1 MAEQRRALLPF
12 LQRAE
17 EVQKVEPRIAY
28 YCRLYAV
35 EEGLKLQNRD
45 KAIDELLFSV
55 MDKLESYKSKN
66 TLVPEE
72 DKLQLEGFALKI
84 FDRADRVDRA
94 GRADMSTCKAFYA
107 ASVFM
112 EVCTQFG
119 DLDEDLLGKQK
130 YAAWKAADI
139 RKAIREG
146 RKPTVGSGKPH
157 MASSAFHPPL
167 SRFADTLSHVSPPK
181 NAGVLEKNYEAGD
194 KVVCKEGESAL
205 PVEGAVLSAMGST
218 FLVSLPSGTKVS
230 SSEAWAWRTTADR
243 ADPKLTL
250 LFNTHSL
257 SLSLSLSQE
266 LKGTQLAVLAR
277 PGSTVIYTKDGKEEE
292 GKVLSM
298 DTTVWPPSYEVE
310 KASGGTI
317 STEEQHIRVTAPA
330 PTPPA
335 QAPPANL
342 AAMDLG
348 RKPEPVA
355 PPPAP
360 ASPAS
365 APPMA
370 MPSPPAAAPPPKA
383 VPGYVP
389 SLLQMNDAQRQ
400 AKVAVSSLGFQDYK
414 SAIDYLHKALKLL
427 TSPQ

>member
-1 MAEQRRALLPF
+1 MISTRPIFSSNEVLPAPSGNSGGGIDQSRPERARDLTSAREQTEREEGGMAEQRRALLPF

-157 MASSAFHPPL
+157 MASSAFRPPL
-167 SRFADTLSHVSPPK
+167 SRFADTLSHVSPQK
-181 NAGVLEKNYEAGD
+181 TQA
-194 KVVCKEGESAL
+194 S
-205 PVEGAVLSAMGST
+205 
-218 FLVSLPSGTKVS
+218 
-230 SSEAWAWRTTADR
+230 WRRITR
-243 ADPKLTL
+243 
-250 LFNTHSL
+250 
-257 SLSLSLSQE
+257 
-266 LKGTQLAVLAR
+266 
-277 PGSTVIYTKDGKEEE
+277 
-292 GKVLSM
+292 
-298 DTTVWPPSYEVE
+298 
-310 KASGGTI
+310 
-317 STEEQHIRVTAPA
+317 RVTRWYARRARAPC
-330 PTPPA
+330 
-335 QAPPANL
+335 
-342 AAMDLG
+342 
-348 RKPEPVA
+348 RWREPC
-355 PPPAP
+355 
-360 ASPAS
+360 
-365 APPMA
+365 
-370 MPSPPAAAPPPKA
+370 
-383 VPGYVP
+383 
-389 SLLQMNDAQRQ
+389 SLRWEAR
-400 AKVAVSSLGFQDYK
+400 FWF
-414 SAIDYLHKALKLL
+414 
-427 TSPQ
+427 PCPREPR

>member
-55 MDKLESYKSKN
+55 MDKLESFKSKN
-66 TLVPEE
+66 ALVPEE

-146 RKPTVGSGKPH
+146 RSPRSGQV
-157 MASSAFHPPL
+157 
-167 SRFADTLSHVSPPK
+167 SRTWPAQRFIL
-181 NAGVLEKNYEAGD
+181 L
-194 KVVCKEGESAL
+194 C
-205 PVEGAVLSAMGST
+205 
-218 FLVSLPSGTKVS
+218 LVSLT
-230 SSEAWAWRTTADR
+230 
-243 ADPKLTL
+243 
-250 LFNTHSL
+250 L
-257 SLSLSLSQE
+257 SL
-266 LKGTQLAVLAR
+266 TC
-277 PGSTVIYTKDGKEEE
+277 
-292 GKVLSM
+292 
-298 DTTVWPPSYEVE
+298 
-310 KASGGTI
+310 
-317 STEEQHIRVTAPA
+317 
-330 PTPPA
+330 
-335 QAPPANL
+335 
-342 AAMDLG
+342 
-348 RKPEPVA
+348 
-355 PPPAP
+355 
-360 ASPAS
+360 
-365 APPMA
+365 
-370 MPSPPAAAPPPKA
+370 PPPKTQA
-383 VPGYVP
+383 SWRRITRRVTRWCARRARAPCRWREP
-389 SLLQMNDAQRQ
+389 CSLRWEAR
-400 AKVAVSSLGFQDYK
+400 FWF
-414 SAIDYLHKALKLL
+414 
-427 TSPQ
+427 PCPREPR

>member
-1 MAEQRRALLPF
+1 MTSAREQTEREREEGGMAEQRRALLPF

-35 EEGLKLQNRD
+35 EGGLKLQNRD

-157 MASSAFHPPL
+157 LASSAFRPPL

-181 NAGVLEKNYEAGD
+181 K
-194 KVVCKEGESAL
+194 
-205 PVEGAVLSAMGST
+205 
-218 FLVSLPSGTKVS
+218 
-230 SSEAWAWRTTADR
+230 RR
-243 ADPKLTL
+243 
-250 LFNTHSL
+250 
-257 SLSLSLSQE
+257 
-266 LKGTQLAVLAR
+266 R
-277 PGSTVIYTKDGKEEE
+277 PGEE
-292 GKVLSM
+292 LR
-298 DTTVWPPSYEVE
+298 
-310 KASGGTI
+310 GG
-317 STEEQHIRVTAPA
+317 
-330 PTPPA
+330 
-335 QAPPANL
+335 
-342 AAMDLG
+342 
-348 RKPEPVA
+348 
-355 PPPAP
+355 
-360 ASPAS
+360 
-365 APPMA
+365 
-370 MPSPPAAAPPPKA
+370 
-383 VPGYVP
+383 
-389 SLLQMNDAQRQ
+389 
-400 AKVAVSSLGFQDYK
+400 
-414 SAIDYLHKALKLL
+414 
-427 TSPQ
+427 

>member
-55 MDKLESYKSKN
+55 MDKLESFKSKN
-66 TLVPEE
+66 ALVPEE

-146 RKPTVGSGKPH
+146 RKPTVGSG
-157 MASSAFHPPL
+157 
-167 SRFADTLSHVSPPK
+167 
-181 NAGVLEKNYEAGD
+181 VLEKNYEAGD

-218 FLVSLPSGTKVS
+218 FLVSLPSGTK
-230 SSEAWAWRTTADR
+230 
-243 ADPKLTL
+243 
-250 LFNTHSL
+250 
-257 SLSLSLSQE
+257 E

>member
-1 MAEQRRALLPF
+1 M
-12 LQRAE
+12 
-17 EVQKVEPRIAY
+17 QKVEPRIAY

-157 MASSAFHPPL
+157 LASSAFRPPL

-181 NAGVLEKNYEAGD
+181 K
-194 KVVCKEGESAL
+194 
-205 PVEGAVLSAMGST
+205 
-218 FLVSLPSGTKVS
+218 
-230 SSEAWAWRTTADR
+230 RR
-243 ADPKLTL
+243 
-250 LFNTHSL
+250 
-257 SLSLSLSQE
+257 
-266 LKGTQLAVLAR
+266 R
-277 PGSTVIYTKDGKEEE
+277 PGEE
-292 GKVLSM
+292 LR
-298 DTTVWPPSYEVE
+298 
-310 KASGGTI
+310 GG
-317 STEEQHIRVTAPA
+317 
-330 PTPPA
+330 
-335 QAPPANL
+335 
-342 AAMDLG
+342 
-348 RKPEPVA
+348 
-355 PPPAP
+355 
-360 ASPAS
+360 
-365 APPMA
+365 
-370 MPSPPAAAPPPKA
+370 
-383 VPGYVP
+383 
-389 SLLQMNDAQRQ
+389 
-400 AKVAVSSLGFQDYK
+400 
-414 SAIDYLHKALKLL
+414 
-427 TSPQ
+427 

>member
-157 MASSAFHPPL
+157 LASSAFRPPL

-181 NAGVLEKNYEAGD
+181 K
-194 KVVCKEGESAL
+194 
-205 PVEGAVLSAMGST
+205 
-218 FLVSLPSGTKVS
+218 
-230 SSEAWAWRTTADR
+230 RR
-243 ADPKLTL
+243 
-250 LFNTHSL
+250 
-257 SLSLSLSQE
+257 
-266 LKGTQLAVLAR
+266 R
-277 PGSTVIYTKDGKEEE
+277 PGEE
-292 GKVLSM
+292 LR
-298 DTTVWPPSYEVE
+298 
-310 KASGGTI
+310 GG
-317 STEEQHIRVTAPA
+317 
-330 PTPPA
+330 
-335 QAPPANL
+335 
-342 AAMDLG
+342 
-348 RKPEPVA
+348 
-355 PPPAP
+355 
-360 ASPAS
+360 
-365 APPMA
+365 
-370 MPSPPAAAPPPKA
+370 
-383 VPGYVP
+383 
-389 SLLQMNDAQRQ
+389 
-400 AKVAVSSLGFQDYK
+400 
-414 SAIDYLHKALKLL
+414 
-427 TSPQ
+427 

>member
-1 MAEQRRALLPF
+1 MKFFLPPRETRGGGIDQSRPERARDLTSAREQTEREEGGMAEQRRALLPF

-157 MASSAFHPPL
+157 MASSAFRPPL
-167 SRFADTLSHVSPPK
+167 SRFADTLSHVSPQK
-181 NAGVLEKNYEAGD
+181 TQA
-194 KVVCKEGESAL
+194 S
-205 PVEGAVLSAMGST
+205 
-218 FLVSLPSGTKVS
+218 
-230 SSEAWAWRTTADR
+230 WRRITR
-243 ADPKLTL
+243 
-250 LFNTHSL
+250 
-257 SLSLSLSQE
+257 
-266 LKGTQLAVLAR
+266 
-277 PGSTVIYTKDGKEEE
+277 
-292 GKVLSM
+292 
-298 DTTVWPPSYEVE
+298 
-310 KASGGTI
+310 
-317 STEEQHIRVTAPA
+317 RVTRWYARRARAPC
-330 PTPPA
+330 
-335 QAPPANL
+335 
-342 AAMDLG
+342 
-348 RKPEPVA
+348 RWREPC
-355 PPPAP
+355 
-360 ASPAS
+360 
-365 APPMA
+365 
-370 MPSPPAAAPPPKA
+370 
-383 VPGYVP
+383 
-389 SLLQMNDAQRQ
+389 SLRWEAR
-400 AKVAVSSLGFQDYK
+400 FWF
-414 SAIDYLHKALKLL
+414 
-427 TSPQ
+427 PCPREPR